1 MENRVR
7 GIRILVW
14 AGVCAAVNKVIRG
27 SLKERV
33 IFKQRLEGDP
43 GQQ

>member
-7 GIRILVW
+7 EIRILVW
-14 AGVCAAVNKVIRG
+14 AGVSAAVNRVIKG